1 MFAGSLKFDTKLDAD
16 GFQKGINKM
25 TGSAKSGGST
35 IKNIVAGLGITKL
48 VEKSISMITDSI
60 DGAVSRIDTLNN
72 FPKVMSN
79 LGISAKDS
87 AKVIND
93 LSDKLTGLPTSLDEA
108 ALSVQ
113 RLTSKNGDVKKSEE
127 LFLALNNAILAG
139 GASTEIQATAMEQIS
154 QAYAKGKP
162 DMMEWRALQTAMPA
176 QLKQVSTAMLS
187 NKEALNKY
195 IKAAQEYSKANPM
208 SSIADELLEQLMAV
222 KKGTGDMTT
231 AVGTGLRA
239 GVISMDDFMNQIVT
253 MNKKGVNGFK
263 SLEEQAR
270 NSTGGIKTNIT
281 NMKTAI
287 TRGTASMMT
296 SLDKGLK
303 KAKLGGIAEQIN
315 SFGKNSE
322 KVLKSIGKKIEK
334 INWQKT
340 ISASKTLAAAISLVI
355 ARMLVYKTL
364 TTAVNTFNMA
374 KRIISDTM
382 AFISLAKEVG
392 SVTKAMGVLN
402 VVMNANPIGLIAT
415 GIVALG
421 AGIFALTKYIK
432 KATEN
437 TNEHYIAAKRL
448 ASQQNE
454 LTNSINESAKAR
466 ANSIS
471 DAEAE
476 AGAID
481 VLFNRLVDLE
491 SVENKSNAQKQAMK
505 QLVSELNDLVPELN
519 LKYNEE
525 KDALNQ
531 SINAIRN
538 KIKAQKE
545 LIKAEAAQSQL
556 KEIAKEQVKAQT
568 MRMKL
573 ETEQAKNKREL
584 AKAEKELAEASKKA
598 NSWGYKSDEDIKR
611 YDAAQKKVKELKE
624 AVDKNNTSLKKNK
637 EILNQLNKEYSNT
650 EKYASN
656 AFNNQQIQKQLSG
669 FNSIAKKYGKSIPK
683 SVSKGMGE
691 GSYAVPKSVNE
702 LKKLIK
708 FDEAIDAA
716 NLSGKKIPSYI
727 SKGVI
732 SGKYSVEQ
740 AMKKVKTT
748 ISLADDVK
756 KQIKEGKSIPNNLAE
771 GILDGSISVAKAKKI
786 LQNSIEFDNLKS
798 KVKKAGY
805 DIPKELANGI
815 TTGEITPKTA
825 IDRVQ
830 ALLTFDTAV
839 QNAGVKGLEIPT
851 NLSEGI
857 LSGELSVT
865 EASKIMNSWIVFN
878 QANKDALETGTKI
891 PKYISDG
898 ILSGKTSVET
908 ANTQMNQW
916 IEFNRTVNAAK
927 KAGVDVSKSLADNVS
942 SGKTNVTTATNN
954 LKAGIQKSLSGTKS
968 IGVDAGGNLIEGTK
982 QGVDNKKKQNSV
994 FASIA
999 RFGTSLLHTLKLSL
1013 DEHSPSKTTK
1023 KYGVYLLEGLGLGIS
1038 KKQKALYNQVDKLG
1052 KTTLKRLYQSLNK
1065 KSSLN
1070 DVQKISF
1077 WSSIVSHTKKGT
1089 TAYNQA
1095 VKKLNT
1101 SKSNIK
1107 KNVATA
1113 TETFATDMKKI
1124 DEEIKQIKE
1133 SIMNSMNLFDRFK
1146 ASKSKS
1152 KETLKENLFSQ
1163 VEALKEWDK
1172 TLIKLKKKIKNKNLY
1187 EFLENQGVTSL
1198 KTLQEIDSMST
1209 KELRDYE
1216 ALYTKKEQ
1224 IATKRANSEYAEK
1237 IESAKKTY
1245 INSLKKLGVDGS
1257 KASRNVGKQIAAG
1270 INSGFTSGM
1279 KETTTSLKKQLKK
1292 MLNSVKKQLKI
1303 HSPSRVYRD
1312 DVGKQ
1317 IAVGIGVGIE
1327 LNASSAL
1334 KAIRS
1339 MNDEMYREM
1348 KKSIVASTNSV
1359 KADAFIN
1366 SNYGINNTININN
1379 KFEGNVDLDGKK
1391 VGRVITPHVVKTLKN
1406 GGAI

>member
-35 IKNIVAGLGITKL
+35 IKNIVAGLGITRL

-231 AVGTGLRA
+231 TVGTGLRA

-315 SFGKNSE
+315 SFGKNFE
-322 KVLKSIGKKIEK
+322 KVLKNIGKELEK
-334 INWQKT
+334 INWTKLISALKTLIPLVGTLLSSLLAYKAVVAPIQATNVAMKILNSTMKANPVGLIIAGMTALVGITYSLNKAFHETNNVTLQTNEALKNYKQSMDNAKRAKDEYLQEQGGELSYYQSLYTELQGLVDANGRVQSGYENRAKFIVSTLNEALGTEITMTGNLIKNYDGMKKKIDDVINAKRAQVLLDAHEKEYNEAKNQKT
-340 ISASKTLAAAISLVI
+340 ELERQYAKQL
-355 ARMLVYKTL
+355 KD
-364 TTAVNTFNMA
+364 TTNVEREYNN
-374 KRIISDTM
+374 I
-382 AFISLAKEVG
+382 LKE
-392 SVTKAMGVLN
+392 L
-402 VVMNANPIGLIAT
+402 
-415 GIVALG
+415 
-421 AGIFALTKYIK
+421 
-432 KATEN
+432 
-437 TNEHYIAAKRL
+437 
-448 ASQQNE
+448 
-454 LTNSINESAKAR
+454 
-466 ANSIS
+466 SIS
-471 DAEAE
+471 TGLSREQIEKYKNEIGGLRVTDIP
-476 AGAID
+476 G
-481 VLFNRLVDLE
+481 LN
-491 SVENKSNAQKQAMK
+491 NAQI
-505 QLVSELNDLVPELN
+505 QLANKLDDVGRSF
-519 LKYNEE
+519 YN
-525 KDALNQ
+525 
-531 SINAIRN
+531 
-538 KIKAQKE
+538 
-545 LIKAEAAQSQL
+545 
-556 KEIAKEQVKAQT
+556 
-568 MRMKL
+568 
-573 ETEQAKNKREL
+573 
-584 AKAEKELAEASKKA
+584 SKKA
-598 NSWGYKSDEDIKR
+598 LSEIGGQYSNNQLIIGNYENALTNLKNKNYEAVLGMYEDTIEYKGKTDQETYNNYQNQIEMQKNYLQSLKENKNKYDSDYYESEVKRAESTIANLTKEQEKYKQNTNITQEQIKGIWNQGMTDLMQDLTGR
-611 YDAAQKKVKELKE
+611 KVQFAETANGHVQMYINGVKEGKPM
-624 AVDKNNTSLKKNK
+624 T
-637 EILNQLNKEYSNT
+637 
-650 EKYASN
+650 
-656 AFNNQQIQKQLSG
+656 KQTARDLAQG
-669 FNSIAKKYGKSIPK
+669 LID
-683 SVSKGMGE
+683 
-691 GSYAVPKSVNE
+691 E
-702 LKKLIK
+702 LKRKQKEGKVAGENIVNGVDEGIK
-708 FDEAIDAA
+708 Y
-716 NLSGKKIPSYI
+716 KK
-727 SKGVI
+727 G
-732 SGKYSVEQ
+732 SVY
-740 AMKKVKTT
+740 TT
-748 ISLADDVK
+748 ISNF
-756 KQIKEGKSIPNNLAE
+756 GSNL
-771 GILDGSISVAKAKKI
+771 
-786 LQNSIEFDNLKS
+786 LQKLKS
-798 KVKKAGY
+798 
-805 DIPKELANGI
+805 
-815 TTGEITPKTA
+815 
-825 IDRVQ
+825 
-830 ALLTFDTAV
+830 
-839 QNAGVKGLEIPT
+839 
-851 NLSEGI
+851 
-857 LSGELSVT
+857 
-865 EASKIMNSWIVFN
+865 
-878 QANKDALETGTKI
+878 
-891 PKYISDG
+891 
-898 ILSGKTSVET
+898 
-908 ANTQMNQW
+908 
-916 IEFNRTVNAAK
+916 
-927 KAGVDVSKSLADNVS
+927 SL
-942 SGKTNVTTATNN
+942 K
-954 LKAGIQKSLSGTKS
+954 
-968 IGVDAGGNLIEGTK
+968 
-982 QGVDNKKKQNSV
+982 
-994 FASIA
+994 
-999 RFGTSLLHTLKLSL
+999 
-1013 DEHSPSKTTK
+1013 EHSPSKATK
-1023 KYGVYLLEGLGLGIS
+1023 QMGVYLLDGLELGIS
-1038 KKQKALYNQVDKLG
+1038 KKQKALYNQIDKLG
-1052 KTTLKRLYQSLNK
+1052 KGTLKKLYKSLNK
-1065 KSSLN
+1065 KDSLN

-1124 DEEIKQIKE
+1124 DEEIKQRKE

-1152 KETLKENLFSQ
+1152 KETLKENLSSQ

-1317 IAVGIGVGIE
+1317 IAAGIGVGIE

>member
-35 IKNIVAGLGITKL
+35 IKNIVAGLGITRL

-315 SFGKNSE
+315 SFGKNFE
-322 KVLKSIGKKIEK
+322 KVLKNIGKELEK
-334 INWQKT
+334 INWTKLISALKTLIPLVGTLLSSLLAYKAVVAPIQATNVAMKILNSTMKANPVGLIIAGMTALVGITYSLNKAFHETNNVTLQTNEALKNYKQSMDNAKRAKDEYLQEQGGELSYYQSLYTELQGLVDANGRVQSGYENRAKFIVSTLNEALGTEITMTGNLIKNYDGMKKKIDDVINAKRAQVLLDAHEKEYNEAKNQKT
-340 ISASKTLAAAISLVI
+340 ELERQYAKQL
-355 ARMLVYKTL
+355 KD
-364 TTAVNTFNMA
+364 TTNVEREYNN
-374 KRIISDTM
+374 I
-382 AFISLAKEVG
+382 LKE
-392 SVTKAMGVLN
+392 L
-402 VVMNANPIGLIAT
+402 
-415 GIVALG
+415 
-421 AGIFALTKYIK
+421 
-432 KATEN
+432 
-437 TNEHYIAAKRL
+437 
-448 ASQQNE
+448 
-454 LTNSINESAKAR
+454 
-466 ANSIS
+466 SIS
-471 DAEAE
+471 TGLSREQIEKYKNEIGGLRVTDIP
-476 AGAID
+476 G
-481 VLFNRLVDLE
+481 LN
-491 SVENKSNAQKQAMK
+491 NAQI
-505 QLVSELNDLVPELN
+505 QLANKLDDVGRSF
-519 LKYNEE
+519 YN
-525 KDALNQ
+525 
-531 SINAIRN
+531 
-538 KIKAQKE
+538 
-545 LIKAEAAQSQL
+545 
-556 KEIAKEQVKAQT
+556 
-568 MRMKL
+568 
-573 ETEQAKNKREL
+573 
-584 AKAEKELAEASKKA
+584 SKKA
-598 NSWGYKSDEDIKR
+598 LSEIGGQYSNNQLIIGNYENALTNLKNKNYEAVLGMYEDTIEYKGKTDQETYNNYQNQIEMQKNYLQSLKENKNKYDSDYYESEVKRAESTIANLTKEQEKYKQNTNITQEQIKGIWNQGMTDLMQDLTGR
-611 YDAAQKKVKELKE
+611 KVQFAETANGHVQMYINGVKEGKPM
-624 AVDKNNTSLKKNK
+624 T
-637 EILNQLNKEYSNT
+637 
-650 EKYASN
+650 
-656 AFNNQQIQKQLSG
+656 KQTARDLAQG
-669 FNSIAKKYGKSIPK
+669 LID
-683 SVSKGMGE
+683 
-691 GSYAVPKSVNE
+691 E
-702 LKKLIK
+702 LKRKQKEGKVAGENIVNGVDEGIK
-708 FDEAIDAA
+708 Y
-716 NLSGKKIPSYI
+716 KK
-727 SKGVI
+727 G
-732 SGKYSVEQ
+732 SVY
-740 AMKKVKTT
+740 TT
-748 ISLADDVK
+748 IS
-756 KQIKEGKSIPNNLAE
+756 NF
-771 GILDGSISVAKAKKI
+771 GSTL
-786 LQNSIEFDNLKS
+786 LQKLKS
-798 KVKKAGY
+798 
-805 DIPKELANGI
+805 
-815 TTGEITPKTA
+815 
-825 IDRVQ
+825 
-830 ALLTFDTAV
+830 
-839 QNAGVKGLEIPT
+839 
-851 NLSEGI
+851 
-857 LSGELSVT
+857 
-865 EASKIMNSWIVFN
+865 
-878 QANKDALETGTKI
+878 
-891 PKYISDG
+891 
-898 ILSGKTSVET
+898 
-908 ANTQMNQW
+908 
-916 IEFNRTVNAAK
+916 
-927 KAGVDVSKSLADNVS
+927 SL
-942 SGKTNVTTATNN
+942 K
-954 LKAGIQKSLSGTKS
+954 
-968 IGVDAGGNLIEGTK
+968 
-982 QGVDNKKKQNSV
+982 
-994 FASIA
+994 
-999 RFGTSLLHTLKLSL
+999 
-1013 DEHSPSKTTK
+1013 EHSPSKATK
-1023 KYGVYLLEGLGLGIS
+1023 QMGVHLLDGLELGIS
-1038 KKQKALYNQVDKLG
+1038 KKQKALYNQIDKLG
-1052 KTTLKRLYQSLNK
+1052 KGTLKKLYKSLNK
-1065 KSSLN
+1065 KDSLN

-1124 DEEIKQIKE
+1124 DEEIKQRKE

-1152 KETLKENLFSQ
+1152 KETLKENLSSQ

-1237 IESAKKTY
+1237 IESDKKTY

-1317 IAVGIGVGIE
+1317 IAAGIGVGIE